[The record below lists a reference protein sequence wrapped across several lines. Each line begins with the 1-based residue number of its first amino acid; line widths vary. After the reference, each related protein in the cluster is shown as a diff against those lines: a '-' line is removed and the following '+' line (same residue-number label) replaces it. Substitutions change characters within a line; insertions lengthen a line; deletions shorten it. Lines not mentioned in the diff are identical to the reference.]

1 MCGRIASRSKAPT
14 SPRAAPLTIDT
25 VKWLAQNSASRS
37 VNGRCV
43 VAAVLRRAALV
54 GLHQLAKVL
63 GEALLERLGI
73 GHRALIATA
82 VVLRSRSQRR

>member
-43 VAAVLRRAALV
+43 VAAVVRRAALV
-54 GLHQLAKVL
+54 GLHQLAKVF
-63 GEALLERLGI
+63 GETLLERLGI
-73 GHRALIATA
+73 GASSFAA
-82 VVLRSRSQRR
+82 MSVLRSRSQRR